1 MIRVENLGKKYGE
14 KRIFGGLEFEVRE
27 GEILAVAGESGC
39 GKTTLLR
46 ILAGLD
52 QDYEGS
58 VYLGSRAQK
67 TSWGVKRRVWGEGRK
82 SEKAA
87 WGEHRKVEKLEY
99 GGGEK
104 VEKAEWGEGR
114 KSEKAVWGEHRKVE
128 KLEYGG
134 GEKVEKA
141 EWGEGRKSEKAV
153 WGEDKEMRKAVWG
166 ESREAE
172 KAACREREARGVAP
186 DERGMALVLQQPALW
201 NHMTVQDNILFP
213 LKRQERRAAL
223 ERVIYICRR
232 LEIAELLRRY
242 PEEISGGQAK
252 RVSLARALAAGRK
265 ILLLDEPLTNLD
277 SDTKEKVL
285 AFLEEE
291 YLGRV
296 TTVFVS
302 HDIRE
307 IERLSSKVL
316 KLDNNG
322 A

>member
-1 MIRVENLGKKYGE
+1 
-14 KRIFGGLEFEVRE
+14 
-27 GEILAVAGESGC
+27 
-39 GKTTLLR
+39 
-46 ILAGLD
+46 
-52 QDYEGS
+52 
-58 VYLGSRAQK
+58 
-67 TSWGVKRRVWGEGRK
+67 
-82 SEKAA
+82 
-87 WGEHRKVEKLEY
+87 
-99 GGGEK
+99 
-104 VEKAEWGEGR
+104 
-114 KSEKAVWGEHRKVE
+114 
-128 KLEYGG
+128 
-134 GEKVEKA
+134 
-141 EWGEGRKSEKAV
+141 
-153 WGEDKEMRKAVWG
+153 MRKAVWG

>member
-67 TSWGVKRRVWGEGRK
+67 TSWGVKRSVWGEGRK

-87 WGEHRKVEKLEY
+87 
-99 GGGEK
+99 
-104 VEKAEWGEGR
+104 
-114 KSEKAVWGEHRKVE
+114 WGEHRKVE

>member
-58 VYLGSRAQK
+58 VYLGSIAQK
-67 TSWGVKRRVWGEGRK
+67 TSWGVKRGVC
-82 SEKAA
+82 
-87 WGEHRKVEKLEY
+87 
-99 GGGEK
+99 
-104 VEKAEWGEGR
+104 GEGR

-128 KLEYGG
+128 KLEYDG
-134 GEKVEKA
+134 GEKI
-141 EWGEGRKSEKAV
+141 
-153 WGEDKEMRKAVWG
+153 
-166 ESREAE
+166 E
-172 KAACREREARGVAP
+172 KAACCEREARGAAP

-232 LEIAELLRRY
+232 LEIAELLKRY

-252 RVSLARALAAGRK
+252 RVSLARALAAGRE
-265 ILLLDEPLTNLD
+265 ILLLDEPLANLD

-316 KLDNNG
+316 KLDDNG

>member
-67 TSWGVKRRVWGEGRK
+67 TSWGVKRSVWGEGRK

-104 VEKAEWGEGR
+104 VEKA
-114 KSEKAVWGEHRKVE
+114 A
-128 KLEYGG
+128 
-134 GEKVEKA
+134 
-141 EWGEGRKSEKAV
+141 WGEGRKSEKAV

>member
-14 KRIFGGLEFEVRE
+14 KRIFGGLEFEVME

-67 TSWGVKRRVWGEGRK
+67 TSWGVKRSV
-82 SEKAA
+82 
-87 WGEHRKVEKLEY
+87 
-99 GGGEK
+99 
-104 VEKAEWGEGR
+104 WGEGR

>member
-1 MIRVENLGKKYGE
+1 
-14 KRIFGGLEFEVRE
+14 
-27 GEILAVAGESGC
+27 
-39 GKTTLLR
+39 
-46 ILAGLD
+46 
-52 QDYEGS
+52 
-58 VYLGSRAQK
+58 
-67 TSWGVKRRVWGEGRK
+67 
-82 SEKAA
+82 
-87 WGEHRKVEKLEY
+87 
-99 GGGEK
+99 
-104 VEKAEWGEGR
+104 
-114 KSEKAVWGEHRKVE
+114 
-128 KLEYGG
+128 
-134 GEKVEKA
+134 
-141 EWGEGRKSEKAV
+141 
-153 WGEDKEMRKAVWG
+153 
-166 ESREAE
+166 
-172 KAACREREARGVAP
+172 
-186 DERGMALVLQQPALW
+186 MALVLQQPALW

-252 RVSLARALAAGRK
+252 RVSLARALAAGRE

-316 KLDNNG
+316 KLDDNG

>member
-67 TSWGVKRRVWGEGRK
+67 TSWGVKRSV
-82 SEKAA
+82 
-87 WGEHRKVEKLEY
+87 
-99 GGGEK
+99 
-104 VEKAEWGEGR
+104 WGEGR

>member
-104 VEKAEWGEGR
+104 VETA
-114 KSEKAVWGEHRKVE
+114 A
-128 KLEYGG
+128 
-134 GEKVEKA
+134 
-141 EWGEGRKSEKAV
+141 WGEGRKSEKAV

>member
-67 TSWGVKRRVWGEGRK
+67 TSWGVKRSVWGEGRK

-104 VEKAEWGEGR
+104 VETA
-114 KSEKAVWGEHRKVE
+114 A
-128 KLEYGG
+128 
-134 GEKVEKA
+134 
-141 EWGEGRKSEKAV
+141 WGEGRKSEKAV